1 MSNIPHDAEPTANQ
15 PQQPDLES
23 RIRARRAE
31 LIKVLTELK
40 ADTRLGSAEARDK
53 LKAGLSE
60 LAHVVRWGIVDSWAS
75 VGEPVAQKL
84 RDWLAESAHQ
94 VPASAATT
102 GPASAPAPVKAGP
115 S

>member
-1 MSNIPHDAEPTANQ
+1 MSNTTPDGSSIAE
-15 PQQPDLES
+15 QPDLQS
-23 RIRARRAE
+23 RINARRAE
-31 LIKVLTELK
+31 LIKVLVGLK
-40 ADTRLGSAEARDK
+40 VDTRIEAAEARDK
-53 LKAGLSE
+53 LKARLSE
-60 LAHVVRWGIVDSWAS
+60 LAHVVKWGIVDSWAS